1 MRSNWREATE
11 HEASPEQVAFREAE
25 YDRICPRWRA
35 FKYATHFTITR
46 GIGLD
51 LQRRPFDGSWM
62 WGAGGGYESRF
73 SFDSAVVMMK
83 RIQARGITD
92 AHIAPN
98 VVGNKPPDVTAMQVT
113 EGDIQP

>member
-1 MRSNWREATE
+1 MNRWTPESPEQ
-11 HEASPEQVAFREAE
+11 EASPEQVAFREAE
-25 YDRICPRWRA
+25 YDRICPKWRA
-35 FKYATHFTITR
+35 FKTATHFTIHR
-46 GIGLD
+46 GQGYH
-51 LQRRPFDGSWM
+51 LQRRPFDGAWM
-62 WGAGGGYESRF
+62 WGSGGGYESRF

-98 VVGNKPPDVTAMQVT
+98 VVGSKPPDVTPMQVT